1 METRVCEAK
10 AEMTKVQLELNLQI
24 AELQLKVQPSSPLE
38 DREQRARA
46 IQTRLEEIRQAVQ
59 NFAMLEESFAVLTS
73 LQEDP
78 NTQRLETE
86 A

>member
-1 METRVCEAK
+1 
-10 AEMTKVQLELNLQI
+10 MTKVQLELNLQI